1 MKEIA
6 QAICLSDADRAVEGL
21 PASVEILSLAQARQA
36 FEALEGWILSRETRQ
51 LALHEVEREQE
62 RRGREIQRLLLE
74 AHVVSR
80 GYGDVGPAIR
90 VLSCEGEKE
99 PVCHSQKRMDTRH
112 PQTIFGQIT
121 TDRLG
126 YCHEE
131 QATVHP
137 LDEQLQLPFRSFS
150 YELQRRVVK
159 AAVQGPFE
167 EAVERVEEST
177 GVLIPKRSV
186 EQIVQEAAC
195 DFEMFYEGR
204 IPSPQAQT
212 GPILVGSVDCKG
224 IPMKKSQPARK
235 VVRLC
240 KGEKANQKKMGVV
253 AAVYTQKPRVR
264 TPQEVIESLFDPDS
278 KRPTDPPGKHA
289 RPEYKRVWASL
300 EKGKAGVIEE
310 IAGEMQRRDGQKNKE
325 WVALTDGE
333 RALQKGVQARLG
345 DASLILDFHHA
356 LEKLWQAAYV
366 FHDEGS
372 PQAQDWV
379 KKRALHILQ
388 GQVSQVIKGMRQS
401 ATKRRLSEKKKKP
414 VEAAAAYFYRNRGR
428 MHYDD
433 YLRRGWPITTGVVEG
448 ACKNLVKDR
457 MERSGMRWTQ
467 QGAEAVLK
475 LRATYLSDDFEE
487 YWTFHIQQDQERLH
501 PSGHWRPL
509 NTVEEK

>member
-1 MKEIA
+1 MRHTA
-6 QAICLSDADRAVEGL
+6 QATCLLNSVAQGL
-21 PASVEILSLAQARQA
+21 SASVEVLSLAQARQA

-51 LALHEVEREQE
+51 LPMHEVEREQE

-74 AHVVSR
+74 AHVASR

-90 VLSCEGEKE
+90 VLSFEGETE

-126 YCHEE
+126 YCHAE

-159 AAVQGPFE
+159 GAVQGPFD
-167 EAVERVEEST
+167 EAVDRVEEST

-186 EQIVQEAAC
+186 EQIVQEVAC
-195 DFEMFYEGR
+195 DFETFYEGR

-253 AAVYTQKPRVR
+253 AAVYTQQPRVR

-278 KRPTDPPGKHA
+278 KRPTDPPGK
-289 RPEYKRVWASL
+289 RVCPEHKRVWASL
-300 EKGKAGVIEE
+300 DKGKAGVIEE
-310 IAGEMQRRDGQKNKE
+310 VAEEMQRRDGQKSKE

-345 DASLILDFHHA
+345 DASLVLDLHHA

-401 ATKRRLSEKKKKP
+401 ATKRRLSKKKKKP
-414 VEAAAAYFYRNRGR
+414 VETAAAYFYRNRGHMR
-428 MHYDD
+428 YDD
-433 YLRRGWPITTGVVEG
+433 YLRRGWPISTGVVEG

-467 QGAEAVLK
+467 EGAEAMLK
-475 LRATYLSDDFEE
+475 MRATYLSDDFEE

-509 NTVEEK
+509 NTIEQK